1 MSHDCWLK
9 HWRSWCGT
17 KAQQT
22 KKRVDIGNVTR
33 PSIVKMQFVD
43 LERSKV
49 NHWAHPFGRPR
60 GCIWI
65 RVFKLGNHSARLV
78 DWMIKWSW
86 EIFKATIC
94 TFGESAARI
103 SIVLALS
110 LFSFLTRVGTLFRNL
125 GLLVFLLPV
134 CWYYVK
140 SVCNLRCGCIK
151 PMRFWPNLRPNLL
164 LVVAIQFLI
173 ALNLWLQ
180 GKDRAMDK
188 EEEENAEAFFASAP
202 PLKNRDTIA
211 SSVEDF
217 IKRRIPSHPTG
228 SPSSSSLCQC
238 SAIFYKTLK
247 T

>member
-1 MSHDCWLK
+1 
-9 HWRSWCGT
+9 
-17 KAQQT
+17 
-22 KKRVDIGNVTR
+22 
-33 PSIVKMQFVD
+33 
-43 LERSKV
+43 
-49 NHWAHPFGRPR
+49 
-60 GCIWI
+60 
-65 RVFKLGNHSARLV
+65 
-78 DWMIKWSW
+78 
-86 EIFKATIC
+86 
-94 TFGESAARI
+94 
-103 SIVLALS
+103 
-110 LFSFLTRVGTLFRNL
+110 
-125 GLLVFLLPV
+125 
-134 CWYYVK
+134 
-140 SVCNLRCGCIK
+140 
-151 PMRFWPNLRPNLL
+151 MRFWPKLRPNLL

-180 GKDRAMDK
+180 GKGRAMDK